1 MKKRIAPL
9 QIGSLAR
16 SIFAALLLLTL
27 LWSLISRLFLGDI
40 LISRPLLVANLVLS
54 AILGWFLYRYYIRI
68 VFLYDDEGFELH
80 KGQRIIG
87 GKWGEFSTVSLVHV
101 GGGNFVIRLYRD
113 VEEFLDLPASALR
126 LDPHQFRFEV
136 MKFMGENPTRP
147 SNEKRLNNFP
157 AS

>member
-16 SIFAALLLLTL
+16 SIFVAHLILTL
-27 LWSLISRLFLGDI
+27 LWSVTSRLFLGDI
-40 LISRPLLVANLVLS
+40 FISRPLLLANLVLS

-87 GKWGEFSTVSLVHV
+87 GEWGEFSTVSLVHV
-101 GGGNFVIRLYRD
+101 GGGNFVVRLYRD
-113 VEEFLDLPASALR
+113 EEEFLDLPTSALR
-126 LDPHQFRFEV
+126 LDPSQFRFEV
-136 MKFMGENPTRP
+136 MKFMGGENP
-147 SNEKRLNNFP
+147 P
-157 AS
+157 AA

>member
-1 MKKRIAPL
+1 MKKRTAPL

-16 SIFAALLLLTL
+16 SVLIVLLILTL
-27 LWSLISRLFLGDI
+27 AWSVISLLVFGDI
-40 LISRPLLVANLVLS
+40 LINQFLLVANLVLS
-54 AILGWFLYRYYIRI
+54 VILGWLVYRYYLRI
-68 VFLYDDEGFELH
+68 VFIYDDEGFELH

-126 LDPHQFRFEV
+126 LDPYQFRLEV

-147 SNEKRLNNFP
+147 SNEKRLDNFP